1 MTETV
6 LLPPP
11 APATE
16 VSATAQPRRW
26 PDAVLAM
33 LVMAFAFL
41 AASFA
46 ARNSDLWL
54 HLAAGRLLARG
65 AYTFGSDPF
74 AYTTGG
80 AYWAIPAWLSE
91 LALYAGYRGL
101 GGAGLV
107 ALKAVAVAA
116 LAGLMLRLAR
126 HDGPSWVGG
135 ACTLLAVLAMS
146 PRLLLQP
153 ACLSLLLLAVCL
165 WLLRTGG
172 RALYALPALVALW
185 VNLDGWF
192 LLGPLLVAL
201 FGLGPLLA
209 PPGTGTR
216 RLPV

>member
-41 AASFA
+41 AASFV

-54 HLAAGRLLARG
+54 HLAAGRLLAHGDYR
-65 AYTFGSDPF
+65 FGSDPF
-74 AYTTGG
+74 AYTSRG
-80 AYWAIPAWLSE
+80 AYWANHAWLSD
-91 LALYAGYRGL
+91 LALYAGQQTL

-107 ALKAVAVAA
+107 ALKAAAVAA

-126 HDGPSWVGG
+126 DGGPAWVGG
-135 ACTLLAVLAMS
+135 ACVLLAVLAMS

-153 ACLSLLLLAVCL
+153 ACLSLLLLA
-165 WLLRTGG
+165 
-172 RALYALPALVALW
+172 A
-185 VNLDGWF
+185 
-192 LLGPLLVAL
+192 
-201 FGLGPLLA
+201 
-209 PPGTGTR
+209 
-216 RLPV
+216 